1 MASATSEDILNL
13 AKAFEKIRQNRN
25 LGGGYV
31 LNAQYED
38 GILKAMKLATN
49 RYIEELLGENDAKEN
64 SRGSSRTEKN

>member
-1 MASATSEDILNL
+1 MANITSEDILNL

-25 LGGGYV
+25 LGNGYV

-49 RYIEELLGENDAKEN
+49 RYIEELMGGNDAQGYA
-64 SRGSSRTEKN
+64 RG

>member
-1 MASATSEDILNL
+1 MASTTSEDILNL

-31 LNAQYED
+31 LNEVYED

-49 RYIEELLGENDAKEN
+49 RYIAELSGDNDAQGYA
-64 SRGSSRTEKN
+64 RG